1 MKKNYNDLLL
11 AASIMGLGSLFS
23 DPNLIKAMTPY
34 VVQKPLRKCLLPG
47 CDIKTKHNGGY
58 CCGDHCREHDR
69 IKKEKRNEKK

>member
-1 MKKNYNDLLL
+1 MKKNYSDLLF
-11 AASIMGLGSLFS
+11 AASMASIMGWGNYA

-34 VVQKPLRKCLLPG
+34 VVKKPLRKCLLSG

-69 IKKEKRNEKK
+69 IKKGG